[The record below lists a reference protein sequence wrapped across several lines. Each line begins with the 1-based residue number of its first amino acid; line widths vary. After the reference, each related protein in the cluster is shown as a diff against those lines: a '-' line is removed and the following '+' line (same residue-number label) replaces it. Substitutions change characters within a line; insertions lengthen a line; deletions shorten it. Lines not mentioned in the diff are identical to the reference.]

1 MATKD
6 FIVEIGTG
14 ELPPKALSQLSQAF
28 TAGLRNAVESAGLGF
43 ASIDSFATPR
53 RLAVRINGLDENQ
66 ADKAVEKSGPAV
78 AAAYDKEG
86 KPTPAAS
93 GFARSCGV
101 ALEELEQIEKDGVLK
116 LTYRSISKG
125 SATKDLLSDMV
136 VRALN
141 ALPIPKK
148 MRWGSSREEFVRPVH
163 WLVMLFG
170 NDVLPATILGIES
183 DKYSRGHRFMHDQQV
198 EISSA
203 DQYESVLKDAF
214 VLVDYNARKE
224 TIRQLVSEQGERLG
238 ATVII
243 EEDLLDEVT
252 ALVEWP
258 VALTGRFDE
267 HFLSVPREALVSSL
281 KSHQK
286 CFYVVDEQQQMLPN
300 FITISN
306 LISKDPAQVV
316 AGNERVIRPRL
327 SDAKFFFDTDRKQS
341 LASRQEQLKT
351 IVFQQEL
358 GTVFEKS
365 QRVAKLSTF
374 IAEQLSASAPWCERA
389 ALLSKCDLVTDLVSE
404 FAELQ
409 GIAGYHYAIHDEE
422 PEEVALALNEQYMP
436 RFSGDQLPSTQTGCV
451 LAIADKLDTIVGLFA
466 IGQPPTGS
474 KDPFALR
481 RAALGVL
488 RIIVEKELDLDI
500 LRCIQNACE
509 HYSSLKL
516 PEGLE
521 TQVFDFLLD
530 RFRAWYQADGISAEV
545 FQSVF
550 HLKPTKPW
558 DFNLR
563 VRAVQRFSQLPE
575 AQSLA
580 SANKRVSN
588 ILQKQ
593 PDGDNLDAQVDPKLF
608 KEPAEQQLADMLEK
622 CRQIAEPLFQK
633 REYTAGLEAL
643 ADSKQAI
650 DNFFENVLVM
660 DEDIALRS
668 NRIKLLGAL
677 RTLFLQVA
685 DISYLHQS

>member
-1 MATKD
+1 MATRD
-6 FIVEIGTG
+6 FFVEIGTG
-14 ELPPKALSQLSQAF
+14 ELPPKALRQLSAAF
-28 TAGLRNAVESAGLGF
+28 TAGIRSALDAAALKF
-43 ASIDSFATPR
+43 VSIDSFATPR
-53 RLAVRINGLDENQ
+53 RLAVRVTGLEEKQ
-66 ADKAVEKSGPAV
+66 ADKAVERTGPAV

-86 KPTPAAS
+86 KPTPAAA

-101 ALEELEQIEKDGVLK
+101 ELEALEQVEKDGILK
-116 LTYRSISKG
+116 LTYRSTSKG
-125 SATKDLLSDMV
+125 SETKALLPDMV
-136 VRALN
+136 VSAL
-141 ALPIPKK
+141 ASLPIPKK

-163 WLVMLFG
+163 WIVMLFG
-170 NDVLPATILGIES
+170 SEVLPATILGIETGNL
-183 DKYSRGHRFMHDQQV
+183 SRGHRFMHAQAI

-203 DQYESVLKDAF
+203 AQYEALLEKAF
-214 VLVDYNARKE
+214 VVVDYDARKE
-224 TIRQLVSEQGERLG
+224 IIRRLVTEQGEQLG

-258 VALTGRFDE
+258 VALTGRFDA

-286 CFYVVDEQQQMLPN
+286 CFYLLDEHNQLLPN
-300 FITISN
+300 FITVSNIISQ
-306 LISKDPAQVV
+306 DPAQVI

-327 SDAKFFFDTDRKQS
+327 SDAKFFFDTDRKQT
-341 LASRQEQLKT
+341 LASRQEKLKT

-365 QRVAKLSTF
+365 ARVMQLSGY
-374 IAEQLSASAPWCERA
+374 IATQLSASSPWCERA

-409 GIAGYHYAIHDEE
+409 GIAGYHYALHDEE

-436 RFSGDQLPSTQTGCV
+436 RFSGDQLPSTTTGCV

-481 RAALGVL
+481 RAALGIL

-500 LRCIQNACE
+500 LQCIQNACE
-509 HYSSLKL
+509 QYSTLKL
-516 PEGLE
+516 PEGLD

-530 RFRAWYQADGISAEV
+530 RFRAWYQAEGVSAEV

-550 HLKPTKPW
+550 QLKPTKPW

-563 VRAVQRFSQLPE
+563 IRAVHRFSQLAE

-593 PDGDNLDAQVDPKLF
+593 QNSTDTDKAVDPSLF
-608 KEPAEQQLADMLEK
+608 KEPAEQQLADILEK
-622 CRQIAEPLFQK
+622 SRKIAEPMFQR
-633 REYTAGLEAL
+633 REYTAGLESL
-643 ADSKQAI
+643 ASSKQAI

-660 DEDIALRS
+660 DEDLVLRG
-668 NRIKLLGAL
+668 NRIKLLGEL